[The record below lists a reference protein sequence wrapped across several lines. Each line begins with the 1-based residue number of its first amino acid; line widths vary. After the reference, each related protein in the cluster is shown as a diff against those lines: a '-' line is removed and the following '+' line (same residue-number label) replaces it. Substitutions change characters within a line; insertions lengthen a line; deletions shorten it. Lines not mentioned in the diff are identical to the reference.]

1 MITFEDVKP
10 LLILLMI
17 LCACGQGEPAS
28 NERPL
33 SREPVSVRGW
43 IASVEGSVGGDFKT
57 VETEA
62 ARRLELFRGSNV
74 YVENAPYVSGAIA
87 ETGAFM
93 LLDVPPGDSTIT
105 FQTPEIE
112 SVKLEL
118 KNIPGNA
125 DVVIPG
131 LILNRSGATLAEPE
145 KVFVR
150 IAAPVKTPR
159 KTSRTAMVAGQ
170 TVPIIETPLN
180 DMSDRRDY
188 PNAPGTAPAPVA
200 TVK

>member
-1 MITFEDVKP
+1 MKR
-10 LLILLMI
+10 LLILLLLLI
-17 LCACGQGEPAS
+17 GCACAGEKPAS
-28 NERPL
+28 NDRPL

-43 IASVEGSVGGDFKT
+43 IAEVEGSGSGDFKT

-62 ARRLELFRGSNV
+62 ARRLQLFQGTNV
-74 YVENAPYVSGAIA
+74 YVENAQYVSGGVA

-105 FQTPEIE
+105 FQTPVIE
-112 SVKLEL
+112 TVKLEL

-131 LILNRSGATLAEPE
+131 LMLNRNGATLAEPE

-150 IAAPVKTPR
+150 IAASVKTPR
-159 KTSRTAMVAGQ
+159 KTSRTAIVAGQ

-188 PNAPGTAPAPVA
+188 PNAPGTVPVPVA

>member
-1 MITFEDVKP
+1 MITFDAVKR
-10 LLILLMI
+10 LFILLMI
-17 LCACGQGEPAS
+17 VCACSGEKPAS
-28 NERPL
+28 NERRL

-43 IASVEGSVGGDFKT
+43 ITDVEGSTSGDFKT

-62 ARRLELFRGSNV
+62 ARRLQLFQGTTV
-74 YVENAPYVSGAIA
+74 YIENAPYVSGGVA

-105 FQTPEIE
+105 FQTPVIE

-118 KNIPGNA
+118 KNIPGNG
-125 DVVIPG
+125 DVMIPG
-131 LILNRSGATLAEPE
+131 LILNKNGATLAEPS

-150 IAAPVKTPR
+150 IAASVKTPR
-159 KTSRTAMVAGQ
+159 KTERTAIVAGQ
-170 TVPIIETPLN
+170 TVPIVETPLN
-180 DMSDRRDY
+180 EMSDRRDY
-188 PNAPGTAPAPVA
+188 PNAPGTALAPVA